1 MLLFGES
8 YVTEGEIV
16 NFDRYNKAERN
27 KMKEMTYIFKLQ
39 L

>member
-1 MLLFGES
+1 MLLFWES

-16 NFDRYNKAERN
+16 NFDRYNKDERN